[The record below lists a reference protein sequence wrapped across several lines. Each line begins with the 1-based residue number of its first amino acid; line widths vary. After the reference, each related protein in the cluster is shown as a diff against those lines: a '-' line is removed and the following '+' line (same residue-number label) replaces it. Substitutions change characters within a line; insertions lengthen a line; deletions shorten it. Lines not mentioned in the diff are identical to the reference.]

1 MNTVKRQTFLSYIS
15 NINIDKFIEGNDGK
29 DFEKL

>member
-1 MNTVKRQTFLSYIS
+1 MNTVKRQTFLSYVFDRD
-15 NINIDKFIEGNDGK
+15 IDRFIKGNDGK